1 MRWQPLLLFHPNK
14 VATSGHGTF
23 ETFRDVRSMAAFETK
38 ADIEIGAIATRLA
51 NITRRGSYQ

>member
-1 MRWQPLLLFHPNK
+1 MS
-14 VATSGHGTF
+14 VHGTF

-38 ADIEIGAIATRLA
+38 ADIEIGAIATRIA